1 MAMDLENFYGFKKAR
16 RVLVAKYSTEESQ
29 RHLAKTGGAR
39 GLMINRNNRTFVML
53 VNKFSGL
60 L

>member
-1 MAMDLENFYGFKKAR
+1 MVLQKAR

-39 GLMINRNNRTFVML
+39 GLLINRNNRAFVVL